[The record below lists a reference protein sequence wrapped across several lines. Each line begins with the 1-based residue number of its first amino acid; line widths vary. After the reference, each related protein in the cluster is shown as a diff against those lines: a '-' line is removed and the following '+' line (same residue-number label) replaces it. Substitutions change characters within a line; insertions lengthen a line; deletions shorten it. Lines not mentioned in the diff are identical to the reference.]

1 MEICS
6 GNGRY
11 ILGKGENAGDQHFL
25 LFPDCFF
32 FLRVVKSRDCVCSD
46 EEDIDLVN
54 MYLLIF
60 SVFNTV
66 DHL

>member
-11 ILGKGENAGDQHFL
+11 ILGKGENFGYQHFL